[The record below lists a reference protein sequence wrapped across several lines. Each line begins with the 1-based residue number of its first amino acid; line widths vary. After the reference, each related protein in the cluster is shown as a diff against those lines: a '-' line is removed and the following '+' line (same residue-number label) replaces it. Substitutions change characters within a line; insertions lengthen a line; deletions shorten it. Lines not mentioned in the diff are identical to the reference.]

1 MPQRVCVARLV
12 TCSLKAPR
20 KRGHCELCGKKLSG
34 RQTRWCS
41 RKCSNTIRDNHRW
54 TNAKG
59 VIKRLNAYYQCA
71 HCEEFTQTI
80 EVNHIVPCKGKHG
93 VWGCHHHQENLELL
107 CKPCHKVVTDR
118 QRKNGWK

>member
-1 MPQRVCVARLV
+1 MNC
-12 TCSLKAPR
+12 TLKVPR
-20 KRGHCELCGKKLSG
+20 KQGHCELCGKKLSG

-41 RKCSNTIRDNHRW
+41 RQCSNTIRDNHRW

-59 VIKRLNAYYQCA
+59 VLKRKSAYYQCA
-71 HCEEFTQTI
+71 HCGEFTQTI
-80 EVNHIVPCKGKHG
+80 EVNHIVPCKGQHG

-107 CKPCHKVVTDR
+107 CKPCHKKVTDE